1 MIRTIYV
8 YFLALLIAGQ
18 LLAQTTTTTTTI
30 PASEAAPGTTTTTS
44 EQPPNGVELE
54 VGLVSRIG
62 GPAISNYQSNNAI
75 LTLTNLGR
83 ATPQLLTGL
92 GFSFCERGRTTTTTT
107 FTPARTTQMITRNG
121 AEINGFCRNRMAS
134 KLGVF
139 VAAQFG
145 SGSNQTVTG
154 YSVGITYGLGKYLRF
169 LAGFSETPVSEVSPG
184 FRNAAAQYVAK
195 TPALFPGI
203 NPASLAAN
211 AYGAFDGIQ
220 TTITAP
226 PAGAT
231 PTAMIY
237 YPGAVTETHYR
248 GGFLIGVSLPINIF
262 NLLGGNSTSNQ

>member
-1 MIRTIYV
+1 MLQSEMIRIIYV
-8 YFLALLIAGQ
+8 CLLALLIAGRPS
-18 LLAQTTTTTTTI
+18 AQTSTTTTTI
-30 PASEAAPGTTTTTS
+30 PASEANPGATTTTS
-44 EQPPNGVELE
+44 GQPPHGVEVE

-62 GPAISNYQSNNAI
+62 GPAISNYQSNNQV

-92 GFSFCERGRTTTTTT
+92 GFSVCEHG
-107 FTPARTTQMITRNG
+107 ATRNG
-121 AEINGFCRNRMAS
+121 AERNGFCKNRIAS

-154 YSVGITYGLGKYLRF
+154 YSVGMTYGVGKYLRF

-184 FRNAAAQYVAK
+184 FRNAAAQYVAQN
-195 TPALFPGI
+195 PALFPGI
-203 NPASLAAN
+203 DPASLASN

-220 TTITAP
+220 TTSTAP
-226 PAGAT
+226 AAGAAPAT
-231 PTAMIY
+231 MIY
-237 YPGAVTETHYR
+237 YRGAVTETHYR

-262 NLLGGNSTSNQ
+262 NLFGGNSTSNQ

>member
-1 MIRTIYV
+1 MIRTIYIC
-8 YFLALLIAGQ
+8 FLVLFIREHA
-18 LLAQTTTTTTTI
+18 LAQTTTTTTTI
-30 PASEAAPGTTTTTS
+30 PASEAGPGTTTSTS
-44 EQPPNGVELE
+44 EEPPNGVELE

-75 LTLTNLGR
+75 LTMTNLGR

-107 FTPARTTQMITRNG
+107 ITADRATQMITRNG
-121 AEINGFCRNRMAS
+121 AEFNGFCRNRIAS

-154 YSVGITYGLGKYLRF
+154 YSVGLTYGLGKYLRF

-195 TPALFPGI
+195 NPALFPGI
-203 NPASLAAN
+203 SPAGLSAN

-226 PAGAT
+226 AAGAA
-231 PTAMIY
+231 PTTLIY

-248 GGFLIGVSLPINIF
+248 GGFMIGVSLPINIF
-262 NLLGGNSTSNQ
+262 NLFGGNSTSGQ